1 MKGISSVYGFIM
13 IFLLS
18 MASVQTWSSAVG
30 AMESIQGASD
40 QSAQLHQ
47 LQGSST
53 FRSRCP
59 AGNLTIQNDGQVPST
74 VEFLRLVGANSSR
87 IVRLDV
93 PVGVGARS
101 LRRVPG
107 GYAVEAIT
115 SLGNVFLLTP
125 SSDPPGTI
133 WTGASGAGGPRN
145 AQLFENPYDPS
156 LFYVSSGAR
165 VYAFHASGT
174 LAWSFD
180 AGVGAVTDVMPIS
193 GGQVYVA
200 VGYAT
205 PSNAGYLYELG
216 VGGPVAAS
224 FSVRVLSSP
233 DGPSDVATQSVSKGA
248 DSKYVYYDGWFYS
261 EGGPAASSSIEGS
274 LLAGTDAS
282 SFYVYAPLGG
292 STYGICQPWGNE
304 MMFDSYAPN
313 PGSQGVLQPNW
324 TASAYL
330 GPCTRYNPQ
339 LLSASTGGGVLATL
353 FAAPYFSD
361 SPLQALPGYNPY
373 IAVISA
379 SGQTIYDKEAPSNG
393 YSAVATDGSDVY
405 LALPEV
411 DEVQVLSLSTQTVST
426 HDVGIPASNLVCD
439 YDLLFAISS
448 SEVKVYDGSM
458 SLVKT
463 ISLVPLTL
471 ASLSNSFPFEPAL
484 QAPSFL
490 VLNSTSYAAL
500 ADNATGYSTLIL
512 GNYA

>member
-18 MASVQTWSSAVG
+18 MASIQTWSSAVS
-30 AMESIQGASD
+30 AMDSIQGASD
-40 QSAQLHQ
+40 QSHQ
-47 LQGSST
+47 LQQLQSIERLSLSLSG
-53 FRSRCP
+53 
-59 AGNLTIQNDGQVPST
+59 GNLTIENSGQVPST
-74 VEFLRLVGANSSR
+74 VEFLRLLRANSSR
-87 IVRLDV
+87 TVPLDV
-93 PVGVGARS
+93 PVGVGAS
-101 LRRVPG
+101 VVERVPG
-107 GYAVEAIT
+107 GYSVEAIT

-125 SSDPPGTI
+125 ASDPQGTI
-133 WTGASGAGGPRN
+133 WTGAAGAGGSRN
-145 AQLFENPYDPS
+145 TQLFENPYNPS

-165 VYAFHASGT
+165 VYAFHASGS

-180 AGVGAVTDVMPIS
+180 AGVGVVTDVMPIS
-193 GGQVYVA
+193 GGQVYVS
-200 VGYAT
+200 VGYAA
-205 PSNAGYLYELG
+205 PSNAGSLYELG
-216 VGGPVAAS
+216 EDGHVATS
-224 FSVRVLSSP
+224 FSVRVLDSP
-233 DGPSDVATQSVSKGA
+233 DGPSDVATQSVSRGV
-248 DSKYVYYDGWFYS
+248 DSNYVYYDGWFYS
-261 EGGPAASSSIEGS
+261 AGGPTASSSVSGG

-282 SFYVYAPLGG
+282 SFYLYSPVGG

-304 MMFDSYAPN
+304 MVFDSYSPS
-313 PGSQGVLQPNW
+313 PSYPGVLQPNW
-324 TASAYL
+324 TAFAYL
-330 GPCTRYNPQ
+330 GPCTRYDPQ
-339 LLSASTGGGVLATL
+339 LLGASTGGGVLATL

-379 SGQTIYDKEAPSNG
+379 SGQTLYDKEAPSNG

-405 LALPEV
+405 LALPQL
-411 DEVQVLSLSTQTVST
+411 DEVQVLSLSSQTVAT

-439 YDLLFAISS
+439 YGLLFAISP

-458 SLVKT
+458 VLVRT
-463 ISLVPLTL
+463 INLAPLTL
-471 ASLSNSFPFEPAL
+471 ASSSNSFPFEPAL